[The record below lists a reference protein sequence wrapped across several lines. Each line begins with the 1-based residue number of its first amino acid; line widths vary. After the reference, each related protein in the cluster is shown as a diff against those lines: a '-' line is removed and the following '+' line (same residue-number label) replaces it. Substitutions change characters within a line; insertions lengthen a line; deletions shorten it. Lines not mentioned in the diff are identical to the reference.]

1 VVFCVQKGFIFYAFE
16 GHINVVCGLYLAI
29 GSPVGQPWTIVFEC
43 VLLELSPRAV

>member
-29 GSPVGQPWTIVFEC
+29 GSPVGQPWTIVFEYA
-43 VLLELSPRAV
+43 LLALSLRAV